1 MRLYSL
7 KTLRN
12 GQYKDVDID
21 KTISA
26 NLWKLSILVVPGILA
41 WISGYYIKDIRLLMG
56 TVLLGFIL
64 WAIISIWLVRY
75 FILCETYIERGNKR
89 G

>member
-41 WISGYYIKDIRLLMG
+41 WISSYFIKDIRLLMG

-64 WAIISIWLVRY
+64 WAIISILLVRY
-75 FILCETYIERGNKR
+75 FILCETYIEKGNKR